1 MNPAISYELTKARSA
16 DLRQQAQRET
26 QAGAARRARRARA
39 RRPVIHLDDLSLR
52 RGDSSIL
59 PMP

>member
-26 QAGAARRARRARA
+26 QAGAARRARRA
-39 RRPVIHLDDLSLR
+39 VIHLDDLSLR

>member
-1 MNPAISYELTKARSA
+1 MSGTAESLVAEWV
-16 DLRQQAQRET
+16 
-26 QAGAARRARRARA
+26 
-39 RRPVIHLDDLSLR
+39 VIHLNDLALR